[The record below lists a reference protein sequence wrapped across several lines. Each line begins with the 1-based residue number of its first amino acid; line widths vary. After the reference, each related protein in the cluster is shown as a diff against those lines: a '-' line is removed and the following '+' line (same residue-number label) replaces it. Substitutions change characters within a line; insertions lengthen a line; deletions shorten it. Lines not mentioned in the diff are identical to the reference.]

1 MIIFPAIDIQGGQVV
16 RLRQGRFEDVTTYA
30 SDPLKI
36 AQQWVSQGAQWLH
49 VIDLDGAKSGQPQNT
64 TAIAAIAR
72 GVGVPLQVGG
82 GIRTA
87 QDIEQ
92 LLAMGVQRV
101 ILGTKVVEDRV
112 FCKNILQKWPER
124 IAVSLDCKDG
134 YVAQRGWTEVTAITA
149 IDLAKEL
156 AALGLR
162 YLIYTDIARDG
173 MLTGP
178 HIVGLEKLLKAV
190 SLGIIASGGIAHLQ
204 DIQNLKQLESQGL
217 IGAITGKAIYE
228 GTLDLREAI
237 AVCSQNA

>member
-16 RLRQGRFEDVTTYA
+16 RLRQGRFDDVTTYA
-30 SDPLKI
+30 SDPLQI
-36 AQQWVSQGAQWLH
+36 ARQWVSQGAQWLH
-49 VIDLDGAKSGQPQNT
+49 VIDLDGAKSGRPQNT
-64 TAIAAIAR
+64 TTIAAIAK
-72 GVGVPLQVGG
+72 GVDVPLQVGG

-92 LLAMGVQRV
+92 LLALGVRRV
-101 ILGTKVVEDRV
+101 ILGTKVIEDRA
-112 FCKNILQKWPER
+112 FCEDILQKWPDY

-134 YVAQRGWTEVTAITA
+134 YVAQRGWTEITAIAA
-149 IDLAKEL
+149 IDLAKEF

-178 HIVGLEKLLKAV
+178 HIVGLEKLLKVV
-190 SLGIIASGGIAHLQ
+190 SLGVIASGGIARLE
-204 DIQNLKQLESQGL
+204 DIQNLRRLEPQGL

-237 AVCSQNA
+237 LLCSPSA